1 MAPKRGIERAIAGRG
16 FKALFTK
23 LGPARY
29 EWIMLVLVSAAAVL
43 MSPPVARSP
52 TAATAQARAIIR
64 IVSGTRLRLGQT
76 MATDDAPSARDT
88 FVRTQGPVLQPAK
101 LIEFE

>member
-1 MAPKRGIERAIAGRG
+1 MAPRRGFERAIAGRG

-23 LGPARY
+23 SGPGRY
-29 EWIMLVLVSAAAVL
+29 GCIMLVLASAAAVL
-43 MSPPVARSP
+43 MSPPVARGP

-64 IVSGTRLRLGQT
+64 IVSGTRLRLGQMT
-76 MATDDAPSARDT
+76 ATDDAPAARDT